1 MGLHADLVARRNTF
15 EVTVTLDVDDGE
27 TLALL
32 GPNGAGKSTVV
43 DALAGTLELAEGSIE
58 IDGERVDHLPP
69 ERRSIGVC
77 FQDDLLFPRLSAL
90 ENVAFPLRA
99 RKEAKAEARARAAVL
114 LGRLAPSIDPQAMP
128 RALSGGERQRV
139 ALARARAPAPR
150 LLLLD
155 EPFANVDVSA
165 RPALRALVRE
175 VARTFGGAAV
185 LIAHEPVD
193 ALTLADRVTLLE
205 HGRQTQSGTPDEIR
219 AAPRSAYAADLVG
232 VNLFVGVLE
241 PLDDGAAF
249 LRTSGGDITV
259 APDEPVPERT
269 RAVASLRPIDVSLH
283 AGEPEGSARN
293 VFRGEIVEVA
303 VDGERARV
311 RIASRPPLTAEITG
325 GSVSRMGLRPGE
337 EVWASFKAVE
347 VSLQVETD
355 VSDEDGSEDAPDAQS
370 RYP

>member
-139 ALARARAPAPR
+139 ALGRARAPPPPPR
-150 LLLLD
+150 QLD
-155 EPFANVDVSA
+155 QPHAHLDV
-165 RPALRALVRE
+165 
-175 VARTFGGAAV
+175 
-185 LIAHEPVD
+185 
-193 ALTLADRVTLLE
+193 
-205 HGRQTQSGTPDEIR
+205 
-219 AAPRSAYAADLVG
+219 
-232 VNLFVGVLE
+232 
-241 PLDDGAAF
+241 
-249 LRTSGGDITV
+249 
-259 APDEPVPERT
+259 
-269 RAVASLRPIDVSLH
+269 
-283 AGEPEGSARN
+283 
-293 VFRGEIVEVA
+293 
-303 VDGERARV
+303 
-311 RIASRPPLTAEITG
+311 
-325 GSVSRMGLRPGE
+325 
-337 EVWASFKAVE
+337 
-347 VSLQVETD
+347 
-355 VSDEDGSEDAPDAQS
+355 
-370 RYP
+370 